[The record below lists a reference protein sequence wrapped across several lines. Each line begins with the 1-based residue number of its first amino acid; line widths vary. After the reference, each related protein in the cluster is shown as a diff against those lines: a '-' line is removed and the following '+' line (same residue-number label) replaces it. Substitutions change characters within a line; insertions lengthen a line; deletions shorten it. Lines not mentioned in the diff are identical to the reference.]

1 VENLLVVILSATAI
15 ATMLN
20 IILKRFNIPTIIG
33 YILTG
38 FAIASLYD
46 LGKNNDSLNHVAEFG
61 IVFLMFTIGLE
72 FSLKHLLSMKKDV
85 FLNGFFQVALVGGI
99 ISLSAEYLFDMDK
112 KSAIIIGYA
121 LALSSTAIVLKIMND
136 TGAIHTVHGRKV
148 LGILLFQDIA
158 VIPILLMIN
167 IFSNENSSLSE
178 LLLETAISVVIILGL
193 MYVIGKYFLDRFL
206 SLVVWADTEEI
217 FIAAVLMLVVGASFL
232 AHSLGFSYS
241 LGAFLAGMMMAE
253 TKYKHQIEADLVP
266 FRDILLGLFF
276 ITVGMQID
284 TTLIMQ
290 QTLTI
295 VVLLVA
301 LMSLKITVVFI
312 ILVSSLGSRVSLK
325 TALALAQ
332 GGEFSLA
339 VLALASSSSLIEP
352 YVTQALIVTVV
363 LSMIV
368 TPFILKN
375 LKTIVDLVTKE
386 PTMGD
391 FRIHSSG
398 IKDHIVVCGYG
409 KLGQE
414 IVYRLKK
421 MNVNFIVLEHDIN
434 LVKLGQERGEPVYFG
449 NAAEK
454 SILQKAFV
462 HHAKAVI
469 IAINNEKKLILLCEI
484 LKSFDEKIK
493 IVAKASDYDEK
504 KLLKSLHVEHIINEG
519 REAAKAL
526 LKVALVTEET
536 DIKLSHHL

>member
-1 VENLLVVILSATAI
+1 MMDNLLIIILSATAI
-15 ATMLN
+15 STILN
-20 IILKRFNIPTIIG
+20 IVLKRFNIPTIIG
-33 YILTG
+33 YIFTG

-46 LGKNNDSLNHVAEFG
+46 LGRNNESLTHIAEFG

-85 FLNGFFQVALVGGI
+85 FLNGFFQVALVGGL
-99 ISLSAEYLFDMDK
+99 ISLSSEYLFGMEK

-121 LALSSTAIVLKIMND
+121 LALSSTAIVLKILND
-136 TGAIHTVHGRKV
+136 TGTIHTVHGRKV

-167 IFSNENSSLSE
+167 IFSNQNSSLSE
-178 LLLETAISVVIILGL
+178 LLLETAISVVIILSL
-193 MYVIGKYFLDRFL
+193 MYLIGKYLLGRFL

-232 AHSLGFSYS
+232 AHTLGFSYS

-253 TKYKHQIEADLVP
+253 TQYKHQIEADLVP

-284 TTLIMQ
+284 VGLIMQ
-290 QTLTI
+290 YSLTI
-295 VVLLVA
+295 VVLLCA
-301 LMSLKITVVFI
+301 LMVVKIGVVFA
-312 ILVSSLGSRVSLK
+312 ILVWNLGSRVSLK
-325 TALALAQ
+325 AALALAQ

-339 VLALASSSSLIEP
+339 VLALASSSALIE
-352 YVTQALIVTVV
+352 QSSAQILIVTVV
-363 LSMIV
+363 LSMV
-368 TPFILKN
+368 LTPFILKN
-375 LKTIVDLVTKE
+375 MKRIVDLVTQE
-386 PTMGD
+386 PTSGD
-391 FRIHSSG
+391 FKIHSSG
-398 IKDHIVVCGYG
+398 IKDHIIVCGYG

-434 LVKLGQERGEPVYFG
+434 LVKLGQSRGEPVYFG

-454 SILQKAFV
+454 SILQNAFV
-462 HHAKAVI
+462 EEAKAVI

-484 LKSFDEKIK
+484 LKSFNTQIK

-504 KLLKSLHVEHIINEG
+504 KLLKSLHVNHIINEG

-526 LKVALVTEET
+526 LKVAFDEPN
-536 DIKLSHHL
+536 S

>member
-1 VENLLVVILSATAI
+1 MVILSATAI
-15 ATMLN
+15 ATVLN
-20 IILKRFNIPTIIG
+20 IVLKRFNIPTIIG
-33 YILTG
+33 YIITG
-38 FAIASLYD
+38 FTIASVYE
-46 LGKNNDSLNHVAEFG
+46 LGQNNESLTHIAEFG

-72 FSLKHLLSMKKDV
+72 FSLQHLMGMKKDV

-121 LALSSTAIVLKIMND
+121 LALSSTAIVLKILND
-136 TGAIHTVHGRKV
+136 SGAIHTVHGRKV

-158 VIPILLMIN
+158 VIPILIMIN
-167 IFSNENSSLSE
+167 IFSNANSSLSQ
-178 LLLETAISVVIILGL
+178 LLLETAMSVVIILGL
-193 MYVIGKYFLDRFL
+193 MYIVGKYLLDHFL

-217 FIAAVLMLVVGASFL
+217 FIAAVLMLVVGASFF
-232 AHSLGFSYS
+232 AHLLGFSYS

-284 TTLIMQ
+284 MTLIAEK
-290 QTLTI
+290 T
-295 VVLLVA
+295 
-301 LMSLKITVVFI
+301 FI
-312 ILVSSLGSRVSLK
+312 ILVALFALMAIKIGVVFVILVWHLGSRISLK

-339 VLALASSSSLIEP
+339 VLALASSSSLVDP
-352 YVTQALIVTVV
+352 QVAQVLIVTVV
-363 LSMIV
+363 LSMIA

-375 LKTIVDLVTKE
+375 IKKIVDLVTQE
-386 PTMGD
+386 PVSGD
-391 FRIHSSG
+391 FSIHSSG
-398 IKDHIVVCGYG
+398 IKDHIIVCGYG

-421 MNVNFIVLEHDIN
+421 MNINFIVLEHDIT
-434 LVKLGQERGEPVYFG
+434 LVQLGQSRGEPVYFG

-454 SILQKAFV
+454 SILKNAFV
-462 HHAKAVI
+462 EEARAVI

-484 LKSFDEKIK
+484 LKSFNAKVK

-504 KLLKSLHVEHIINEG
+504 KLLKSLHVNHIVNEG

-526 LKVALVTEET
+526 LKAALEEPNP
-536 DIKLSHHL
+536 